1 MKKRNT
7 THGFLFL
14 LVISM
19 FASTSIVF
27 GVEVTDSLTCMN
39 VDESGVAT
47 GESTEFLTHTPDVYV
62 RAVFSDI
69 LPGDKITF
77 GWEIPGGGGWDSTEI
92 TATSETVY
100 WDSIPIEFDL
110 AASFSGNWTVN
121 IYVGTVLLD
130 SLNFV
135 IVDIDDLRMDIQN
148 LLEGI
153 QASNELVQEA
163 NDQAQAANDQALLWQ
178 IELSE
183 LEARTTE
190 IEEEYTAVL
199 AQNLVIQNELTMKRS
214 EFQAFEL
221 QYNNLNANYTQ
232 NRLELEQVKDDLETL
247 EGQTGNN
254 NTLYLAI
261 GAAVIA
267 ILAAA
272 YFYTKS
278 R

>member
-7 THGFLFL
+7 THGFVFL

-19 FASTSIVF
+19 IASTSIAF

-47 GESTEFLTHTPDVYV
+47 GISTEFLTHTPEVYV

-92 TATSETVY
+92 TSTSETVY

-121 IYVGTVLLD
+121 IYVGTELLD

-163 NDQAQAANDQALLWQ
+163 NDQAQAANDQALLLQ

-183 LEARTTE
+183 LGDRTTE

>member
-7 THGFLFL
+7 THGFVFL

-47 GESTEFLTHTPDVYV
+47 GVSTEFLTHTPEVYV
-62 RAVFSDI
+62 RAVFSD
-69 LPGDKITF
+69 LVPGQTITF

-92 TATSETVY
+92 TSTSETVY

-121 IYVGTVLLD
+121 IYVGTELLD
-130 SLNFV
+130 SVNFV
-135 IVDIDDLRMDIQN
+135 IVDIEDLRMDIKN

-178 IELSE
+178 IELSD

-190 IEEEYTAVL
+190 IEEDYTAVL

-232 NRLELEQVKDDLETL
+232 NRLELEQVKVDLETL

>member
-7 THGFLFL
+7 THGFVFL

-19 FASTSIVF
+19 IASTSIAF
-27 GVEVTDSLTCMN
+27 GVEVTDFLTCMN

-47 GESTEFLTHTPDVYV
+47 GISTEFLTHTPEVYV
-62 RAVFSDI
+62 RVVFSD
-69 LPGDKITF
+69 LVPGQKITF

-92 TATSETVY
+92 TSTNETVY
-100 WDSIPIEFDL
+100 WDSMPIEFDL

-121 IYVGTVLLD
+121 IYVGTELMD

-148 LLEGI
+148 LLDGI

-183 LEARTTE
+183 LEERTTE
-190 IEEEYTAVL
+190 IELNYNTVL
-199 AQNLVIQNELTMKRS
+199 AQNLDIENELSHKIT
-214 EFQAFEL
+214 EFSLMES
-221 QYNNLNANYTQ
+221 QYSDLNVDYNENIQ
-232 NRLELEQVKDDLETL
+232 ELEQVKEDLETL